1 MIRSWIER
9 AACTWIKMKI
19 LFESVSL
26 VWRVGFLGEDAT
38 LVLRQ
43 SDVSIKSPYNQTW
56 LESRSSSDIQHF
68 GFAA

>member
-38 LVLRQ
+38 
-43 SDVSIKSPYNQTW
+43 
-56 LESRSSSDIQHF
+56 
-68 GFAA
+68 